1 MSLKEPLFFA
11 GQYRA
16 VSFAY
21 GVVPDVPGLE
31 VDQPGSVGTITS
43 TQTLSVA
50 CGTVTLQDGTIL
62 SPLAVNTQVIVGTGA
77 NADTVTVSA
86 VSVGTPQIY
95 QSANFTA
102 ATFTHA
108 HGVGDR
114 VSSATVGLQEAIN
127 YAASQGG
134 GIVIVDAAW
143 TQAGGTAA
151 IFAAAVIPPTVSID
165 DTRNGLIASASNTV
179 GAVAQLAAP
188 TAVSTSAA
196 TYGLL
201 TTAATGGTIPA
212 SGTYRLGVTY
222 VDALGG
228 ETSLSIDTNALATI
242 AVSAGST
249 NTILLTSPAALA
261 GAVGYRVYMTA
272 AAGGTLTEILYP
284 VGNAAI
290 VGTAASAAVLGPYGL
305 PSFAIGTPVT
315 INAIITGT
323 AKVPAANT
331 AYTTGTIATV
341 PAPVVSYPPFPALGS
356 IAAAATGTLGS
367 VNLPAGFLNTIGKSV
382 RVKGMYYV
390 TTNGTGGTVTTE
402 LVLSSIVGVT
412 SIIPFTVASPAIA
425 ASTLTVNGVFEA
437 LLVTAATG
445 TSGTLEVHGFV
456 AYNVA
461 GTAVSSVAQDSI
473 IAVSS
478 SVDLTKQLNL
488 SVAHLNTTL
497 GTSASQL
504 RQLTVEVL
512 K

>member
-249 NTILLTSPAALA
+249 NTISLTSPAALA

-331 AYTTGTIATV
+331 AYTDDSDC
-341 PAPVVSYPPFPALGS
+341 PRP
-356 IAAAATGTLGS
+356 
-367 VNLPAGFLNTIGKSV
+367 
-382 RVKGMYYV
+382 
-390 TTNGTGGTVTTE
+390 GGQ
-402 LVLSSIVGVT
+402 LSSVPGPGIHCRRRDGYAGKREPSGWIPEYHREVRSRQGHVLCDDQRHRRNGHDRTGAFVHRRRYIDHSVYCGISGNRRFDAHGQWGVRG
-412 SIIPFTVASPAIA
+412 A
-425 ASTLTVNGVFEA
+425 ACDCCNRHIRHA
-437 LLVTAATG
+437 
-445 TSGTLEVHGFV
+445 
-456 AYNVA
+456 
-461 GTAVSSVAQDSI
+461 
-473 IAVSS
+473 
-478 SVDLTKQLNL
+478 
-488 SVAHLNTTL
+488 
-497 GTSASQL
+497 
-504 RQLTVEVL
+504 
-512 K
+512 

>member
-1 MSLKEPLFFA
+1 MTARAGFFPS
-11 GQYRA
+11 R
-16 VSFAY
+16 S
-21 GVVPDVPGLE
+21 
-31 VDQPGSVGTITS
+31 
-43 TQTLSVA
+43 
-50 CGTVTLQDGTIL
+50 
-62 SPLAVNTQVIVGTGA
+62 
-77 NADTVTVSA
+77 
-86 VSVGTPQIY
+86 
-95 QSANFTA
+95 
-102 ATFTHA
+102 
-108 HGVGDR
+108 
-114 VSSATVGLQEAIN
+114 
-127 YAASQGG
+127 
-134 GIVIVDAAW
+134 
-143 TQAGGTAA
+143 
-151 IFAAAVIPPTVSID
+151 
-165 DTRNGLIASASNTV
+165 
-179 GAVAQLAAP
+179 
-188 TAVSTSAA
+188 
-196 TYGLL
+196 
-201 TTAATGGTIPA
+201 
-212 SGTYRLGVTY
+212 
-222 VDALGG
+222 
-228 ETSLSIDTNALATI
+228 
-242 AVSAGST
+242 
-249 NTILLTSPAALA
+249 LTSPAALA